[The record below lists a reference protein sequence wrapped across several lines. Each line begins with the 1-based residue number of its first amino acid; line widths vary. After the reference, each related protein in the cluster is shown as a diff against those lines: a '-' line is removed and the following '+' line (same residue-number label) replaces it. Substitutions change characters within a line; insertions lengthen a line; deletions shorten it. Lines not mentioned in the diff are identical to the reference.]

1 MRALFSLATLIVVV
15 AALALAA
22 KKQLTSVA
30 VPAVPSMTVGSGAG
44 AGTQPASLQGQLHQ
58 LQRDVSQAVLSSTS
72 RAEP

>member
-1 MRALFSLATLIVVV
+1 MRALFSLAALIVVV

-30 VPAVPSMTVGSGAG
+30 VPAVPSVAAGPEAG

-58 LQRDVSQAVLSSTS
+58 LQRDVSQAVQSSTS
-72 RAEP
+72 RTEP